1 MTKQEREM
9 QRSQLLLEKEL
20 FYKNHP
26 EVSRWV
32 KTKRLLRN
40 LLLAFWVLHAVFSLV
55 FFTQMELLDSGNME
69 VFKLMMQLFW
79 ISVFLNPEGGWKM
92 NIIFYVWA
100 LSNFGL
106 LVMNASDMIDMLPYV
121 PQKPLLGV
129 IMFMEAVIPFLL
141 LALAM
146 YLTVPA
152 KHRAMSEQS
161 ENFAKETV
169 QKMKKSK

>member
-40 LLLAFWVLHAVFSLV
+40 LLMAFWVLHAVFSLI

-106 LVMNASDMIDMLPYV
+106 LVMNASDMIEM
-121 PQKPLLGV
+121 PLLGV

-141 LALAM
+141 LALAL

-169 QKMKKSK
+169 QKMKKR

>member
-1 MTKQEREM
+1 
-9 QRSQLLLEKEL
+9 
-20 FYKNHP
+20 
-26 EVSRWV
+26 
-32 KTKRLLRN
+32 
-40 LLLAFWVLHAVFSLV
+40 
-55 FFTQMELLDSGNME
+55 ME

-141 LALAM
+141 LALAL